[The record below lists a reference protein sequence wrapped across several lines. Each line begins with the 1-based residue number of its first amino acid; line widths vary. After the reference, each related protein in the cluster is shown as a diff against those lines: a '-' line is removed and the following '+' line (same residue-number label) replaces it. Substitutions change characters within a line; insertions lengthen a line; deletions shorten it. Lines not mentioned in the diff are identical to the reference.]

1 MIDVKM
7 TNELFSNVKTP
18 LLITIFIVLL
28 IIFITIYFVSKEV
41 KKWF

>member
-41 KKWF
+41 KK